1 MKHRADLSIF
11 GICDASD
18 YTRITPSFLG
28 CSTFRDLSR
37 MPQPG
42 SGNQSHT
49 EVRKS
54 SNLKPVTLLA
64 LDLIP
69 GGIRGTSSNE
79 GKILATW
86 ATLRPLIHR
95 IRTGKSKGSRF
106 GFTRVCLKPTFG

>member
-1 MKHRADLSIF
+1 MKHRADLSVF

-18 YTRITPSFLG
+18 YTTITPSFLG

-69 GGIRGTSSNE
+69 GGIRGTFKRGEDPSHQ
-79 GKILATW
+79 GYATSPHSQDKDRE
-86 ATLRPLIHR
+86 T
-95 IRTGKSKGSRF
+95 
-106 GFTRVCLKPTFG
+106 